1 MEDPPDGDP
10 LRLGVWK
17 EVTRT
22 TRSKDATNVAPGLT
36 TSSKKLLV
44 ALLLLVVMPLLLVT
58 KVAECPFS
66 LPWALWHATPMMV

>member
-44 ALLLLVVMPLLLVT
+44 TRALLL
-58 KVAECPFS
+58 VA
-66 LPWALWHATPMMV
+66 TVYN